1 VTGRETQLDP
11 APFVQFGTPPMISPD
26 GSHVAYNLWRTGVPE
41 PDLYLISAA
50 GGSPRRV
57 CEDCGTPRGFSSDG
71 KRVLTQKGSAHHG
84 VGQIAL
90 VDVATGKSVVVL
102 SDSQHAIWNAYYS
115 WDDKWMAFLMQTGA
129 HRFRI
134 CITPVEDFVP
144 AGPDHWIELTTG
156 EYHDHHQQFSPDGNT
171 MYFASNRDGFT
182 CIWALK
188 LDPATKRPL
197 GAPFAVQHFHYSH
210 RMYAGVSAPND
221 MEVCVARDKIVTNVD
236 EYHLDVW
243 MTQLEPR
250 Q

>member
-1 VTGRETQLDP
+1 
-11 APFVQFGTPPMISPD
+11 
-26 GSHVAYNLWRTGVPE
+26 
-41 PDLYLISAA
+41 
-50 GGSPRRV
+50 
-57 CEDCGTPRGFSSDG
+57 
-71 KRVLTQKGSAHHG
+71 
-84 VGQIAL
+84 
-90 VDVATGKSVVVL
+90 
-102 SDSQHAIWNAYYS
+102 
-115 WDDKWMAFLMQTGA
+115 
-129 HRFRI
+129 
-134 CITPVEDFVP
+134 
-144 AGPDHWIELTTG
+144 
-156 EYHDHHQQFSPDGNT
+156 